1 MLPKISGCKRTFM
14 SDASS
19 VVTTSAAILGAVL
32 ARLRKEKN
40 LTQDELGKAAGVGAT
55 TWSRIEQGSS
65 QLSTEQ
71 LRAAAKALGVSSAF
85 VLGKAEE
92 LEEEFKAK
100 GIVVGD
106 VPPKDWAG
114 ASSGGML
121 DALRPY
127 LGAVGIIAGPLLIP
141 LAGAALAGLIAKYW
155 PEDPSESETGSG
167 ASGVKKP
174 SRSQK

>member
-1 MLPKISGCKRTFM
+1 M
-14 SDASS
+14 SSASS

-40 LTQDELGKAAGVGAT
+40 LTQDELGRAAGVGAT

-71 LRAAAKALGVSSAF
+71 LRAAAKALGVSAAF
-85 VLGKAEE
+85 VMNKADE
-92 LEEEFKAK
+92 LEEELKAQ

-106 VPPKDWAG
+106 VPPKAWAG
-114 ASSGGML
+114 ASSGGVL
-121 DALRPY
+121 DTLRPY
-127 LGAVGIIAGPLLIP
+127 LAVIGAAATPLLIP

-155 PEDPSESETGSG
+155 PEDPAESEKYPGG
-167 ASGVKKP
+167 KP
-174 SRSQK
+174 PPSPH

>member
-1 MLPKISGCKRTFM
+1 M
-14 SDASS
+14 SDISS

-40 LTQDELGKAAGVGAT
+40 LTQEELGKAAGVGAT

-71 LRAAAKALGVSSAF
+71 LRAAAKALAVTAAF
-85 VLGKAEE
+85 ILRKAEE
-92 LEEEFKAK
+92 LEEEFKVK

-114 ASSGGML
+114 ASSGGVL

-127 LGAVGIIAGPLLIP
+127 LGAIGAVAGPLLIP
-141 LAGAALAGLIAKYW
+141 LAGAALTGLINKYW
-155 PEDPSESETGSG
+155 PTEPSEGEAASG
-167 ASGVKKP
+167 ASAAKKP
-174 SRSQK
+174 PGSKA

>member
-1 MLPKISGCKRTFM
+1 MSEIS
-14 SDASS
+14 S
-19 VVTTSAAILGAVL
+19 VTTSAAILGAVL
-32 ARLRKEKN
+32 ARLRKDKN
-40 LTQDELGKAAGVGAT
+40 LTQEELGKAAGVGAT

-71 LRAAAKALGVSSAF
+71 LRAAAKALGVTAAF

-114 ASSGGML
+114 VNSGGVL

-127 LGAVGIIAGPLLIP
+127 WGVLGSVAGPLLIP
-141 LAGAALAGLIAKYW
+141 LAGAALGGLIAKYW
-155 PEDPSESETGSG
+155 PDEPSKNGDASD
-167 ASGVKKP
+167 ASGPKP
-174 SRSQK
+174 

>member
-1 MLPKISGCKRTFM
+1 MSEIS
-14 SDASS
+14 S
-19 VVTTSAAILGAVL
+19 VTTSAAILGAVL
-32 ARLRKEKN
+32 ARLRKDKN
-40 LTQDELGKAAGVGAT
+40 LTQEELGKAAGVGAT

-106 VPPKDWAG
+106 VHPKDWAG
-114 ASSGGML
+114 VNSGGVL

-127 LGAVGIIAGPLLIP
+127 LGVLGAAAAGPLLIP
-141 LAGAALAGLIAKYW
+141 LAGAALGGLIAKYW
-155 PEDPSESETGSG
+155 PEKSSGNGTSSDASG
-167 ASGVKKP
+167 AKKP
-174 SRSQK
+174 IDS